1 MADKTVYKH
10 IIQRVV
16 YLFGSVGVGRLSG
29 HEIEE
34 GVEEDE
40 AAVVRID
47 DGHDALEV
55 DVALL
60 VLAERVAQADEARF
74 ELVGLQVAN
83 AVLVE
88 VIERASEF
96 VQLLLCDSC
105 VVKKRREKTNVA
117 LRSSQKRVKRLSKFS
132 RIL

>member
-1 MADKTVYKH
+1 M
-10 IIQRVV
+10 

-29 HEIEE
+29 HEVEE

-40 AAVVRID
+40 AAVVGIH
-47 DGHDALEV
+47 DGHDALEI

-74 ELVGLQVAN
+74 ELVGFQVAN

-88 VIERASEF
+88 VVERASEF
-96 VQLLLCDSC
+96 VQLLLRDSC
-105 VVKKRREKTNVA
+105 RKDKKRCI
-117 LRSSQKRVKRLSKFS
+117 RVFTQRV
-132 RIL
+132 